1 MKLFSIIAIAA
12 ACSAFL
18 ACSIPTDVN
27 ICQVSYNGN
36 GRSGGTVPTDP
47 VEYTSSQII
56 SILDNSGHLECPE
69 YSFGGW
75 NTSSDGSGTSYQP
88 GDTLETALDDI
99 TLFAVWLP
107 ASLIISE
114 VGDPLQSEGRFIE
127 LYNSTSASVNLST
140 YVLRLYI
147 NGSTEPSSSFTLPDI
162 NLPSGVTFVIARDST
177 FSGVYPEP
185 EYKIPDIFSTITES
199 NGDDAYEL
207 YDGSKTVDLYGV
219 KGEDGTGKVWEFT
232 DRVVQRNLSVIL
244 GTDQLDISEWIKGP
258 EDSDLPAS
266 PGSRFSN

>member
-1 MKLFSIIAIAA
+1 M
-12 ACSAFL
+12 
-18 ACSIPTDVN
+18 
-27 ICQVSYNGN
+27 
-36 GRSGGTVPTDP
+36 
-47 VEYTSSQII
+47 
-56 SILDNSGHLECPE
+56 
-69 YSFGGW
+69 
-75 NTSSDGSGTSYQP
+75 
-88 GDTLETALDDI
+88 
-99 TLFAVWLP
+99 
-107 ASLIISE
+107 
-114 VGDPLQSEGRFIE
+114 
-127 LYNSTSASVNLST
+127 
-140 YVLRLYI
+140 
-147 NGSTEPSSSFTLPDI
+147 
-162 NLPSGVTFVIARDST
+162 
-177 FSGVYPEP
+177 YPEP